1 MSVTLKKRLKN
12 QILIPIAG
20 LLILLFSCTAK
31 QKAENL
37 KETIG
42 DVISK
47 IEEDASAIKE
57 EDWEK
62 YDKQIEELKAAM
74 KTNEEDFT
82 PIELEE
88 NNKLTGKYYA
98 LKAAQKMGDFKK
110 ELKNVGQ
117 QLEGM
122 YDAFFNNDKDSIK

>member
-31 QKAENL
+31 QKTDNL

-42 DVISK
+42 DAISK
-47 IEEDASAIKE
+47 IEKDASSFKK

-62 YDKQIEELKAAM
+62 YDKQIEELKASM
-74 KTNEEDFT
+74 KTNEDDFT
-82 PIELEE
+82 PKEIEE
-88 NNKLTGKYYA
+88 NNKLIGTYYA
-98 LKAAQKMGDFKK
+98 LKATQKMGDFKK

-122 YDAFFNNDKDSIK
+122 YETFFNNDKDSVK

>member
-37 KETIG
+37 KEIIG
-42 DVISK
+42 NAITK
-47 IEEDASAIKE
+47 IEQDASAIKK

-62 YDKQIEELKAAM
+62 YDKQIEKLKAAM
-74 KTNEEDFT
+74 KTNEDDFT
-82 PIELEE
+82 PEEVEE
-88 NNKLTGKYYA
+88 NNKLIGKYYA
-98 LKAAQKMGDFKK
+98 LKASQKMGDFKK

-122 YDAFFNNDKDSIK
+122 YETFFNNDKDSVK

>member
-31 QKAENL
+31 QKADII

-42 DVISK
+42 GAISK
-47 IEEDASAIKE
+47 IEKDASSIKKV
-57 EDWEK
+57 DWQQ
-62 YDKQIEELKAAM
+62 YDRQIEELKASM
-74 KTNEEDFT
+74 KSNEEDFT

-98 LKAAQKMGDFKK
+98 LKVAQKMGDFKK

-122 YDAFFNNDKDSIK
+122 YDAFFNNDKDSVK

>member
-31 QKAENL
+31 QKADNL

-42 DVISK
+42 DAISK
-47 IEEDASAIKE
+47 IEKDASSFKK

-62 YDKQIEELKAAM
+62 YDKQIEELKASM
-74 KTNEEDFT
+74 KTNEDDFT
-82 PIELEE
+82 PKEIEE
-88 NNKLTGKYYA
+88 NNKLIGKYYA
-98 LKAAQKMGDFKK
+98 LKATQKMRDFKK

-122 YDAFFNNDKDSIK
+122 YETFFNNDKDSVK